1 MRRNIYTA
9 ERMRTSGRRCPRP
22 GGGGYSFMLNRR
34 AALRGVIGLMVL
46 AAFLPPALAAQDT
59 AHVVI
64 VATTDVHGHATGWDF
79 VAGKAYPGGLTR
91 VGSVVDSLRR
101 RFPGEVVLVDAGD
114 LLAGDPFAAY
124 FAAVAPQDPD
134 PMVDALNG
142 LAYDAQVP
150 GNHEFDFGVRFFR
163 RAMNG
168 ARYAVVAANLYSA
181 DGTPM
186 FAPYTIIQRGG
197 VKVAIGGLTTP
208 ATLVLD
214 RGPLKGQVRI
224 DRIAATAPALLQ
236 RLRAEGDIA
245 VVLVHSGL
253 DGPSSYD
260 TAGIGPEDD
269 AVVLAGLAIKP
280 DVVIVGHSHRAIRDS
295 VIGGV
300 HFVQPAAFGR
310 GVAVVHLSLTE
321 RGGRWVVTAVH
332 ADAVPLDREPE
343 SAALV
348 RRLAPAQSAVSD
360 WIGQPIG
367 YAVGAFPAQG
377 ARVTPTPLMGFIGEA
392 LRRAAHADLAA
403 VSVYTTSGGLP
414 AGEIRR
420 SDVFPLYPYENT
432 LKAVRIS
439 GAQLRAYLEQS
450 ARSFR
455 VTPDGKV
462 TLNDSIPGYDDDL
475 VWGADYV
482 VDLSKPVGQRITSLV
497 VKGRPVAPTD
507 SVTLALSSYRQM
519 GTGGFEMLSGAPVTY
534 DRGEGIR
541 DLLEAA
547 VGRDTLHP
555 RDFARENWRIVPDRA
570 ADQARALF
578 GLTPLARATVP
589 VDSVQLRVLAL
600 GPLHGQLE
608 PAGGLGG
615 LAALKPILDSAAAQ
629 CDCPVVRLA
638 SGDLLQ
644 GTRAS
649 DLVHGRSM
657 VEGLNKL
664 RLDATAVGR
673 TDVGWS
679 ADTLQQRMSGSR
691 FGWVTANYV
700 DPASGRRPDWAVSYR
715 IVTASK
721 RKVAVVGYTAA
732 GDSLARDLP
741 AIRDAAARARADRP
755 DFVLLLANADATAIA
770 TALPAGTFDAI
781 VGADG
786 PDSLINGTPV
796 LGGGARGTSIARVDL
811 VRTVVGGRVF
821 RWGVDTVR
829 ADRVRPDP
837 DETALLAR
845 YAGAVDSAASR
856 VVATAKLPLLRG
868 PLQSPLGNLV
878 ADAWR
883 NALRTDIAVVADSEL
898 RTDLPAGQLS
908 FGALREFIGAYGT
921 LERRTWTGAAL
932 RQFLEDALAAD
943 GRPHVHVSGL
953 VVTYDPAGKPG
964 RRVKDVRLLDGSKP
978 RDKST
983 YWVAASAA
991 VPAVRGQAVAPD
1003 DAPVRALRAI
1013 ITYFGALPQPIEA
1026 PEQPRF
1032 IVKR

>member
-1 MRRNIYTA
+1 
-9 ERMRTSGRRCPRP
+9 
-22 GGGGYSFMLNRR
+22 MLNLPTTLCGVVLPMALV
-34 AALRGVIGLMVL
+34 AAST
-46 AAFLPPALAAQDT
+46 PALSAQDT

-79 VAGKAYPGGLTR
+79 VTGMAYPGGLTR

-101 RFPGEVVLVDAGD
+101 RFPGQVVLVDAGD

-142 LAYDAQVP
+142 LAYDAEVP

-168 ARYAVVAANLYSA
+168 ARYAVVAANLFGA
-181 DGTPM
+181 DGAPM
-186 FAPYTIIQRGG
+186 FAPTTVIQRGG
-197 VKVAIGGLTTP
+197 VKIAIGGLTTP
-208 ATLVLD
+208 AALVLD
-214 RGPLKGQVRI
+214 RGPLQGQVRI
-224 DRIAATAPALLQ
+224 ERIRSAAPALLQ
-236 RLRAEGDIA
+236 RLRAEGDVS
-245 VVLVHSGL
+245 VVLVHSGM
-253 DGPSSYD
+253 DGGSSYD
-260 TAGIGPEDD
+260 TTGVGPEHD
-269 AVVLAGLAIKP
+269 AAVLAGLAPKP
-280 DVVIVGHSHRAIRDS
+280 DIVIVGHSHREIRDS
-295 VIGGV
+295 VIDGV
-300 HFVQPAAFGR
+300 HFVQPGAFAR
-310 GVAVVHLSLTE
+310 SVAVVHLSLA
-321 RGGRWVVTAVH
+321 RRDDRWVVTAVH

-348 RRLAPAQSAVSD
+348 RRLAPAKRAVSD

-367 YAVGAFPAQG
+367 YAAGAFPAQG
-377 ARVTPTPLMGFIGEA
+377 ARATPTPLMGFIGEA

-403 VSVYTTSGGLP
+403 VSVYSTSGGLP

-420 SDVFPLYPYENT
+420 SDVYPLYPYENT

-455 VTPDGKV
+455 VAPDGRV
-462 TLNDSIPGYDDDL
+462 ALNDSIPGYDDDL
-475 VWGADYV
+475 VWGADYL
-482 VDLSKPVGQRITSLV
+482 VDLSKPAGQRITSLT
-497 VKGRPVAPTD
+497 VKGRPVAPSD
-507 SVTLALSSYRQM
+507 SFTLALSSYRQT
-519 GTGGFEMLSGAPVTY
+519 GTGGFEMLSGAPVIY
-534 DRGEGIR
+534 DHGEGIR
-541 DLLEAA
+541 DLLESA

-570 ADQARALF
+570 ADQARAIF
-578 GLTPLARATVP
+578 GLAPLARAAVP
-589 VDSVQLRVLAL
+589 VDSVQLRILAL
-600 GPLHGQLE
+600 GHLHGQLE
-608 PAGGLGG
+608 PAAGLGG
-615 LAALKPILDSAAAQ
+615 LAALKPVLDSAAAQ

-638 SGDLLQ
+638 AGDLLQ

-664 RLDATAVGR
+664 GLDGTAVGR
-673 TDVGWS
+673 SDISWS

-691 FGWVTANYV
+691 FAWVTANYR
-700 DPASGRRPDWAVSYR
+700 DPASGRRPDWAVPYR
-715 IVTASK
+715 IVSASK
-721 RKVAVVGYTAA
+721 RKVAVIGYTADH
-732 GDSLARDLP
+732 DSLARDLP
-741 AIRDAAARARADRP
+741 AIRDAAERARAERP
-755 DFVLLLANADATAIA
+755 DFLVLLANGDAAAIA
-770 TALPAGTFDAI
+770 GSLPAGTVDAI

-786 PDSLINGTPV
+786 PDSVINGTPV
-796 LGGGARGTSIARVDL
+796 LGGGAGGSSIARVDL

-856 VVATAKLPLLRG
+856 VVATAKLPLLRA
-868 PLQSPLGNLV
+868 PPQSPLGNLV

-883 NALRTDIAVVADSEL
+883 NALRTDIAVLADSEL
-898 RTDLPAGQLS
+898 RTDLPAGPLT
-908 FGALREFIGAYGT
+908 FGVLRDFIGAYGT
-921 LERRTWTGAAL
+921 LERRTWSGAAL
-932 RQFLEDALAAD
+932 RQFLEDALATD

-964 RRVKDVRLLDGSKP
+964 RKVKDVRLLDGSKI
-978 RDKST
+978 RDKAT
-983 YWVAASAA
+983 YWVAASTA
-991 VPAVRGQAVAPD
+991 VPVVRGQAVAPD
-1003 DAPVRALRAI
+1003 DAPVRALQAI

-1032 IVKR
+1032 VVKR